1 MPLFCFDID
10 GNAVSIYVAGQL
22 FSQRSVTGTVEFIWR
37 GRSALRGYN
46 YVYVKVVNKG
56 HWGFEKKLMCGFIA
70 DCAALV
76 SHIGGPDVDGV
87 THSDCECSFN
97 VVYLEVVC
105 IYYSNSEC
113 VRSFFRDRRL
123 DA

>member
-10 GNAVSIYVAGQL
+10 GNAVSIDVAGQL
-22 FSQRSVTGTVEFIWR
+22 ISQRNVTGAVEFIWR
-37 GRSALRGYN
+37 GRSALWGYN
-46 YVYVKVVNKG
+46 YVYVEVVNKW
-56 HWGFEKKLMCGFIA
+56 HWGFEKKLVCSLIA
-70 DCAALV
+70 NYTARV
-76 SHIGGPDVDGV
+76 SHIGGPNVDGV

-105 IYYSNSEC
+105 IHYSNSEC